1 LRIESK
7 VGNFTFKITIIG
19 DGTVGKTSL
28 IKKFTQGGFES
39 DYVKTIGAQFS
50 KHEEEIDGDNCKL
63 FFWDIAGQDTF
74 HFLRPTFYNGSVGA
88 IIVYTLEEN
97 AFGIESFSH
106 VKNWHKEIKKY
117 CGDIPVLLFGNK
129 VDLVDEK
136 NLDDKKVFKLIKKRN
151 IDGYYRT
158 SAKTGAGVVQAFH
171 TLIKKLHSKGKL
183 GNLNSIPE

>member
-1 LRIESK
+1 MGK
-7 VGNFTFKITIIG
+7 FTFKITVIG

-28 IKKFTQGGFES
+28 IKKFTQGGFED

-50 KHEEEIDGDNCKL
+50 KHEEEIDSDICKL

-88 IIVYTLEEN
+88 ILVYSVEEN
-97 AFGIESFSH
+97 AFGKESLSH
-106 VKNWHKEIKKY
+106 VKNWHNEIIKY
-117 CGDIPVLLFGNK
+117 CGEIPVLLFGNK

-136 NLDDKKVFKLIKKRN
+136 NLDDKRVFKLIQKHN

-158 SAKTGAGVVQAFH
+158 SAKTGSGVIQAFH
-171 TLIKKLHSKGKL
+171 TLIKKLHSKYKL
-183 GNLNSIPE
+183 ENVNPVPE